1 MIVFFLSPHLSFC
14 FFLLKESH
22 PIRLRCIRRPEELG
36 HQRLSSCRH
45 LFLRKHTSLFF
56 FFSSSSYSH
65 GGGRA
70 THHIEIWCPE
80 NCTTN
85 GGWFVDSRLHVL
97 SFFISES
104 LGIGTLFMS
113 GDLLCQAIEKKKG
126 EPYDWMRSL
135 IFFRWYWYFI
145 FVAHLIVLLLLLFF
159 FCRTARMTVFGV
171 GVMGPA
177 AYYWYHLIDR
187 VFPSRD
193 YSVVLRKVFLD
204 QAVFSPPYYS
214 TFFFIMPLLEG
225 IWFWDRTERK

>member
-56 FFSSSSYSH
+56 SFPPPLILMAAVVRRIISKYDVL
-65 GGGRA
+65 RTA
-70 THHIEIWCPE
+70 RPMV
-80 NCTTN
+80 
-85 GGWFVDSRLHVL
+85 VDSLTAGCTFFHF

-135 IFFRWYWYFI
+135 IFFR
-145 FVAHLIVLLLLLFF
+145 
-159 FCRTARMTVFGV
+159 
-171 GVMGPA
+171 
-177 AYYWYHLIDR
+177 
-187 VFPSRD
+187 
-193 YSVVLRKVFLD
+193 
-204 QAVFSPPYYS
+204 
-214 TFFFIMPLLEG
+214 
-225 IWFWDRTERK
+225 